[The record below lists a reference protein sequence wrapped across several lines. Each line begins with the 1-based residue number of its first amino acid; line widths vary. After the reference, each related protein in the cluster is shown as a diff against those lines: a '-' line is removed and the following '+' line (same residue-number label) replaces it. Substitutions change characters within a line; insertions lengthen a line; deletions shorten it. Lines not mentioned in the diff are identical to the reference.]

1 MSEDTKPSKVAIRYV
16 GLDQIRGIG
25 VLLMIIFHFC
35 YDLMAYRFPS
45 IPKDSTLFWYWLPRL
60 IVFIFLFCVGVSLRI
75 AHYPTPKYQSFFKRF
90 AQITGAAILISITTY
105 FLFPDRWVYF
115 GTLHCIA
122 LCSIVAL
129 PLIKY
134 PKTCGVLSFV
144 IIAPVLFFD
153 FKYPWI
159 NLGIKSMDYEP
170 LLPWLYVSL
179 LGIFIESTGVIKR
192 VNFPKLLGGP
202 FLEFLGKKAFVI
214 YLLHQPILFGLVG
227 LAAKLTK

>member
-90 AQITGAAILISITTY
+90 AQIT
-105 FLFPDRWVYF
+105 
-115 GTLHCIA
+115 
-122 LCSIVAL
+122 
-129 PLIKY
+129 
-134 PKTCGVLSFV
+134 
-144 IIAPVLFFD
+144 
-153 FKYPWI
+153 
-159 NLGIKSMDYEP
+159 
-170 LLPWLYVSL
+170 
-179 LGIFIESTGVIKR
+179 
-192 VNFPKLLGGP
+192 
-202 FLEFLGKKAFVI
+202 
-214 YLLHQPILFGLVG
+214 QLVRG
-227 LAAKLTK
+227 QERHT

>member
-1 MSEDTKPSKVAIRYV
+1 MSEGIKSESKKTRLV
-16 GLDQIRGIG
+16 GPDQIRGIG

-60 IVFIFLFCVGVSLRI
+60 IVFIFLFCVGVSLRL
-75 AHYPTPKYQSFFKRF
+75 AHFPTPKYPSFFKRF
-90 AQITGAAILISITTY
+90 AQIAGAALVISITTY

-122 LCSIVAL
+122 LCSLVVL

-134 PKTCGVLSFV
+134 PKICGILSIV

-170 LLPWLYVSL
+170 LLPWVYVCL
-179 LGIFIESTGVIKR
+179 LGVFVESTGIIR
-192 VNFPKLLGGP
+192 HVNIPKLLGGH
-202 FLEFLGKKAFVI
+202 FLEFLGKKAFII
-214 YLLHQPILFGLVG
+214 YLLHQPVLFGVVG
-227 LAAKLTK
+227 LASKLIK